1 MKKVIVRTRE
11 DELTSL
17 MYRFG
22 HDCALQFINDVER
35 ERYGKDWSDCMYTSP
50 RSALRC
56 WVTLNKNG
64 TVSAC
69 VFSEQLDG

>member
-1 MKKVIVRTRE
+1 MKKVIVRTRK

-22 HDCALQFINDVER
+22 HDCALQFIDSVER
-35 ERYGKDWSDCMYTSP
+35 EEHGKDWDSCSYSTVDHAMS
-50 RSALRC
+50 C
-56 WVTLNKNG
+56 WVKISKGG

-69 VFSEQLDG
+69 VFIN

>member
-11 DELTSL
+11 NELTKT

-22 HDCALQFINDVER
+22 NDCALQFIEDVER
-35 ERYGKDWSDCMYTSP
+35 EKYGKDWCDCMYGNQDGSL
-50 RSALRC
+50 SC
-56 WVTLNKNG
+56 WVKISKAG

-69 VFSEQLDG
+69 VFTK

>member
-11 DELTSL
+11 DELTSI

-22 HDCALQFINDVER
+22 HNCALQFIDSSER
-35 ERYGKDWSDCMYTSP
+35 EQYGKDWNSCSYSTVEYKMS
-50 RSALRC
+50 C
-56 WVTLNKNG
+56 WVQINKNG

-69 VFSEQLDG
+69 VFNK

>member
-11 DELTSL
+11 DELTSK

-22 HDCALQFINDVER
+22 HDCALQFIDSVER
-35 ERYGKDWSDCMYTSP
+35 EQYGKDWNSCAYSSGGNINMT
-50 RSALRC
+50 C
-56 WVTLNKNG
+56 WVEMNKKG

-69 VFSEQLDG
+69 VFNK

>member
-11 DELTSL
+11 DELTSR

-22 HDCALQFINDVER
+22 HDCALQFINSVER
-35 ERYGKDWSDCMYTSP
+35 EQYGKDWCDCIYTN
-50 RSALRC
+50 SATALKC
-56 WVTLNKNG
+56 WVTLSKSG

-69 VFSEQLDG
+69 VFNN